1 LCRSLGG
8 CGLQSR
14 IHPALVDAGGEAVRL
29 LRIDRALAHQATE
42 SRLNMPARAGEAIV
56 ELKMAECGV
65 EIVAP
70 HQIDDAAAEPDALG
84 MAGGA
89 LQGGGGLGEFVYLF
103 GGVFVGLLLLLLL
116 VLRRLVLRESRRA
129 ESNDQSTSES
139 QSTRHVITHLNVGE
153 LFDSG
158 IGYAISPEQ

>member
-1 LCRSLGG
+1 MTKS
-8 CGLQSR
+8 
-14 IHPALVDAGGEAVRL
+14 
-29 LRIDRALAHQATE
+29 
-42 SRLNMPARAGEAIV
+42 
-56 ELKMAECGV
+56 GV

-70 HQIDDAAAEPDALG
+70 HQIDDAAAEPDAFG
-84 MAGGA
+84 MACGA
-89 LQGGGGLGEFVYLF
+89 LKGGGGLGEFVYLL
-103 GGVFVGLLLLLLL
+103 GGVFIGLLLLLLL
-116 VLRRLVLRESRRA
+116 VLRRLVLRESRGA